1 MWPMTACASACWPL
15 VSTRP
20 RFGGQLRMPVT
31 AAAEFASKMQDATQP
46 AEGDMMGLMDT
57 IQRAYYL
64 TECTR
69 VHSLGRARLLQI

>member
-1 MWPMTACASACWPL
+1 
-15 VSTRP
+15 
-20 RFGGQLRMPVT
+20 MPVT
-31 AAAEFASKMQDATQP
+31 ADAEFAPKMQDATQT

-69 VHSLGRARLLQI
+69 VHCLAGC

>member
-1 MWPMTACASACWPL
+1 
-15 VSTRP
+15 
-20 RFGGQLRMPVT
+20 MPVT
-31 AAAEFASKMQDATQP
+31 ADAEFAPKMQDATQT

-69 VHSLGRARLLQI
+69 VHCLGRARLLQI